1 MALIGPK
8 ILWQT
13 LSQEEIKAALDADF
27 KNGLSDKTVNSRR
40 EKYGRNVLKKPKK
53 ISFLGRIFKQIRNP
67 LESIL
72 LIAGVVTFFLGEYI
86 DTTVIFIAVG
96 INVLIGLIQGERA
109 SKAFDKLNSSQ
120 QREATV
126 IRNGRKFILPTEDL
140 VKGDIVILEAG
151 TYVPADIRILKAKNF
166 SVNEAALTGEW
177 VDVPKT
183 IEEIPREKPLS
194 EQFNMTW
201 MGTLVSSGEATG
213 IVVEIGSRTQ
223 FGEISESLIM
233 KEENTTPVQKNIRK
247 IARFLAAFIV
257 LIILIIF
264 ALGIFRGEPI
274 SEMLLLAVAVAVSVI
289 PEGLPAA
296 VTVVLVLGMERILK
310 KGGLVKNLLA
320 AETLGGTTVILTDKT
335 GTLTEGKMR
344 LEALYT
350 LSSVLNTEKREE
362 DEKNLLK
369 MAVLSSDAFVEE
381 DKEGDEMIVR
391 GRPIEKAIMVAGL
404 EAGLSPIELE
414 KTDKRI
420 DLLPFDSENRFSV
433 SLNNFGESGY
443 KRLYFSGSPEGL
455 LSKSQFVYKNGKAI
469 KLTKEMRGQFARI
482 QERRSREG
490 MRFIG
495 LAYEESNIK
504 KIVKEKVLGKDNS
517 NNLVYAGLISF
528 NDPVRQDV
536 PESINLAKEAGARV
550 IMITGD
556 NKDTAHKI
564 AQEVGIIKDRARII
578 EGNDMERMN
587 DKDLLEALMRVKVFA
602 RVLPS
607 QKLRISRVLKKAG
620 EIVAMTGD
628 GINDAP
634 ALKGAHIGLAVGSGT
649 EVAKDAADIILL
661 NNSFSIIVSAIEE
674 GRRIMDNLKKIISFL
689 FSTSFEEIFVIA
701 GALLFALPLPVLPAQ
716 ILWINIVEEGV
727 MNFAFAFEPKEKD
740 IMKRDPKS
748 NSAQNILTATLR
760 KLILTVGITSGL
772 FAIFIYVILLKM
784 GMPIE
789 KIRTMI
795 FAILA
800 LDPIFFSL
808 SFKSLRTPVWK
819 INLFSNRYLL
829 VSMTISFLLLI
840 SALTF
845 GPLQKLLSVVPLSR
859 GEFGF
864 LFIVGILNL
873 FLIEI
878 AKYFVFRRK
887 KLDSIEQ

>member
-13 LSQEEIKAALDADF
+13 LSQEEIKVALDADF
-27 KNGLSDKTVNSRR
+27 KNGLSDETVNSRR
-40 EKYGRNVLKKPKK
+40 EKYGRNVLKKPKR
-53 ISFLGRIFKQIRNP
+53 ISFLGRILKQIKNP
-67 LESIL
+67 LVFIL
-72 LIAGVVTFFLGEYI
+72 LIAGVITLFLGEYI

-96 INVLIGLIQGERA
+96 INVLIGLIQEERA
-109 SKAFDKLNSSQ
+109 SKAFEKLNSSQ
-120 QREATV
+120 QRHATV
-126 IRNGRKFILPTEDL
+126 IRGGRKFVLLIEDL

-151 TYVPADIRILKAKNF
+151 VYIPADIRILEAKNF

-183 IEEIPREKPLS
+183 IEETPREKPIS
-194 EQFNMTW
+194 EQFNMAW
-201 MGTLVSSGEATG
+201 MGTLVSSGEAKG

-223 FGEISESLIM
+223 FGEISESLTV

-247 IARFLAAFIV
+247 IARFLAIIIT

-264 ALGIFRGEPI
+264 ALGLFRGEPMG
-274 SEMLLLAVAVAVSVI
+274 EMLLLAVAVAVSVI

-320 AETLGGTTVILTDKT
+320 AETLGSTTVILTDKT

-344 LEALYT
+344 LEAVYT
-350 LSSVLNTEKREE
+350 LSSILDTDKREE
-362 DEKNLLK
+362 DEKSLLK
-369 MAVLSSDAFVEE
+369 MAVLSSDAFIEE

-391 GRPIEKAIMVAGL
+391 GRPIEKAIVVSGL
-404 EAGLSPIELE
+404 EAGLSPLDLE
-414 KTDKRI
+414 NTDSRI
-420 DLLPFDSENRFSV
+420 DFLPFDSENRFSV

-443 KRLYFSGSPEGL
+443 KKLYFSGSPEGL
-455 LSKSQFVYKNGKAI
+455 LAKSQFVYKNGKAI
-469 KLTKEMRGQFARI
+469 KLTKEIREQFARV
-482 QERRSREG
+482 QERRSKEG
-490 MRFIG
+490 MRFIA
-495 LAYEESNIK
+495 LAYEETNIR
-504 KIVKEKVLGKDNS
+504 KIVKEKVLEGG
-517 NNLVYAGLISF
+517 NLVYVGLISF
-528 NDPVRQDV
+528 NDPVRKDV
-536 PESINLAKEAGARV
+536 PESISLAREAGARV
-550 IMITGD
+550 IMVTGD
-556 NKDTAHKI
+556 NRDTAHKI
-564 AQEVGIIKDRARII
+564 AQEVGIIRDRARVI
-578 EGNDMERMN
+578 EGSDMERMN

-607 QKLRISRVLKKAG
+607 QKLRISKVLKKAG

-634 ALKGAHIGLAVGSGT
+634 ALKGAHIGIAIGSGT

-661 NNSFSIIVSAIEE
+661 NDSFSIIVSAIEE

-689 FSTSFEEIFVIA
+689 FSTSFGEIFVIA

-727 MNFAFAFEPKEKD
+727 MNFAFAFEPKEGD
-740 IMKRDPKS
+740 VMKRNPKS
-748 NSAQNILTATLR
+748 NSAQNILTSNLK
-760 KLILTVGITSGL
+760 KLIMIVGITTGL
-772 FAIFIYVILLKM
+772 FAIFIYVILLRI
-784 GMPIE
+784 GYPIE
-789 KIRTMI
+789 EIRTMI

-808 SFKSLRTPVWK
+808 SFKSLRAPIWK
-819 INLFSNRYLL
+819 INIFSNRYLL
-829 VSMTISFLLLI
+829 VAMTISFFLLI
-840 SALTF
+840 VALLF
-845 GPLQKLLSVVPLSR
+845 APLQKLLSLVPLSK

-864 LFIVGILNL
+864 LLIVGIFNL

-887 KLDSIEQ
+887 KLDSVR